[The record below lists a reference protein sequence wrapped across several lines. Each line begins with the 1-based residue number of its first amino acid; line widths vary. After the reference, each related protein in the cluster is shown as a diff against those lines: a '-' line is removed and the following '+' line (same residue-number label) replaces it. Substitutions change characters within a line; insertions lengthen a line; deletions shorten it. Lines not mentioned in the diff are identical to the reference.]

1 MGLLSCVK
9 TKDEPREN
17 KTRINEEGLLEI
29 EEPYES
35 DGESK
40 IKTTSKLEYVGDP
53 FVNAKSPG
61 DLSRISKQMQESQ
74 EPKSILKKT
83 EIVKKP
89 SPRPIE
95 EFTEKTGIPLA
106 PLSNSPFTMQ
116 ILERDPS
123 NQDEE
128 VQKPSKRLSKFAQ
141 ARLNQ
146 L

>member
-40 IKTTSKLEYVGDP
+40 IQTTSKLEYVGDP

-61 DLSRISKQMQESQ
+61 DLSRISKQMQES
-74 EPKSILKKT
+74 
-83 EIVKKP
+83 
-89 SPRPIE
+89 
-95 EFTEKTGIPLA
+95 
-106 PLSNSPFTMQ
+106 
-116 ILERDPS
+116 
-123 NQDEE
+123 
-128 VQKPSKRLSKFAQ
+128 
-141 ARLNQ
+141 
-146 L
+146 